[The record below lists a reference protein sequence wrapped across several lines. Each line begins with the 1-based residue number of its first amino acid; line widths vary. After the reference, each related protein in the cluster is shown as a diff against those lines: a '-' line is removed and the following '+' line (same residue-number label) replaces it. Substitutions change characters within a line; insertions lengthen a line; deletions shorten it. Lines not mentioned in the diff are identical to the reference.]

1 MTTFFIDDQAASS
14 AMRLSLYSVA
24 VCLLVA
30 PWTFAAVV
38 ESPERTG
45 HASEDEDGWV
55 EQPVVKSIFTPKGC
69 KVFSG
74 HGDMVMLKVLGR
86 EVSSKKAVRINRL
99 KEGEPMVLRI
109 GRKSYGQMF
118 DTAGDAACVGEKR
131 TITVP
136 EAHIPMLDREGAHKK
151 TKEHGIHTVVW
162 DVEVQRITKAAAA
175 EMIDLWEQAEADQDG
190 KLSPEE
196 MYAWLGKH
204 PDHANDT
211 KEDKQVYI
219 RNLLKLDKNKD
230 RVLSWGEFSL
240 EHKETHH
247 EL

>member
-1 MTTFFIDDQAASS
+1 MAADILVYQAD
-14 AMRLSLYSVA
+14 RV
-24 VCLLVA
+24 
-30 PWTFAAVV
+30 P
-38 ESPERTG
+38 
-45 HASEDEDGWV
+45 
-55 EQPVVKSIFTPKGC
+55 
-69 KVFSG
+69 
-74 HGDMVMLKVLGR
+74 
-86 EVSSKKAVRINRL
+86 
-99 KEGEPMVLRI
+99 
-109 GRKSYGQMF
+109 
-118 DTAGDAACVGEKR
+118 VGEDQR
-131 TITVP
+131 QHIELARNLAQRFNHRFGETFTVP

-204 PDHANDT
+204 PDHAKDT